1 MKKETTPLLEQYW
14 KIKNQHK
21 DAIVFFRLGDFYEMF
36 GEDATEAAPILD
48 LALTARFK
56 NTPNEIPMAGIPHH
70 AAENYIA
77 GLTKAG
83 KKVAIADQTSPAGQ
97 GKIVDRAVVRIITPG
112 TTFSDNI
119 LQGNSNNYCAS
130 FAPTKDAFGIA
141 FCDITTGDFFVTTV
155 PTQSTAHTLLKRLDP
170 AEILT
175 HEEIAQAPPQE
186 IADLPLINAPM
197 LTLDAESLLTDH
209 FNIHSLDSFG
219 MDPENPHTIAAARLL
234 QYLKDTQKTELS
246 HLTHIQQYQWQS
258 SMLLDE
264 TTIRNLELFYT
275 QRTHAIKGSLLDV
288 IDTTQTPM
296 GGRLIRQ
303 WLLHPLLDEKEIEGR
318 LNAVEECV
326 NTPLF
331 KQTLEPLLKK
341 ISDIERIAGKIGTAR
356 VTPRDLY
363 HHRET
368 LAILPEIS
376 KTFSSAKS
384 TNFKSIKQSL
394 QKKEWEEL
402 ETLLTKELS
411 EDPPV
416 MIDSGNVM
424 KDGFH
429 KELDELRKIATGG
442 KEWLAQYQEEQR
454 KETGIEK
461 LKIKFNRV
469 FGYFIEVTKSRAEDV
484 PETYER
490 RQTLVNAERFI
501 TPKLK
506 EYEEKVLTAEE
517 TILSIEKNLFEEL
530 TQKCIPH
537 LPTIKKIANA
547 ISEIDVLLSFA
558 KNAIELQYNK
568 PTITKDSEI
577 NITHGRHPVI
587 EKSLKTPYVPNNTN
601 LNSQDHQIIILT
613 GPNMSGKSSYLRQT
627 ALIVLMAQI
636 GSFVPAHKAT
646 IGVVDRIFTRVG
658 ATDDLSRGQ
667 STFMVEMQEAAHI
680 LHNATDSSLIIFD
693 ELGRGTSTYD
703 GVAIAWAIL
712 SHLHE
717 HSRTKTLFATHY
729 HELIELGET
738 LDRCQNYRVMVKEN
752 EKEGVIFLH
761 TVEPGGIDR
770 SYGVEV
776 AKLAGMPAPIID
788 SAKEKLGTLENGSA
802 PPKQIE
808 DESNQPT
815 LFSTCQHEGLV
826 TKIQT
831 TDPNSMTPIQALQF
845 LEELK
850 KHT

>member
-56 NTPNEIPMAGIPHH
+56 NSPNEIPMAGIPHH

-112 TTFSDNI
+112 TTFSDTI

-141 FCDITTGDFFVTTV
+141 FCDITTGDFFVATV
-155 PTQSTAHTLLKRLDP
+155 PNQTTAHTLLKRLNP

-186 IADLPLINAPM
+186 IADLPFIPAPM
-197 LTLDAESLLTDH
+197 LTVDAESLLKDH

-234 QYLKDTQKTELS
+234 HYLKDTQKTSLS

-258 SMLLDE
+258 TMLLDE
-264 TTIRNLELFYT
+264 TTIRNLELFST
-275 QRTHAIKGSLLDV
+275 QRSHTIKGSLLDV
-288 IDTTQTPM
+288 LDTTQTPM

-303 WLLHPLLDEKEIEGR
+303 WFLHPLLDEEKIQNR
-318 LNAVEECV
+318 LNAVDECV
-326 NTPLF
+326 TTPIF
-331 KQTLEPLLKK
+331 TQTLEPLLKK
-341 ISDIERIAGKIGTAR
+341 IADTERIAGKIGTAR
-356 VTPRDLY
+356 VSPRDLY
-363 HHRET
+363 HLRET
-368 LAILPEIS
+368 LTHLPEIS
-376 KTFSSAKS
+376 QTLSSSKS
-384 TNFKSIKQSL
+384 TPLKTISKTLRKN
-394 QKKEWEEL
+394 EWEDMYA
-402 ETLLTKELS
+402 LLQKELS
-411 EDPPV
+411 EDPPA
-416 MIDSGNVM
+416 MIESGNVLRE
-424 KDGFH
+424 GFN
-429 KELDELRKIATGG
+429 KELDELRTIATGG

-454 KETGIEK
+454 KATGIEK
-461 LKIKFNRV
+461 LRIKFNRV
-469 FGYFIEVTKSRAEDV
+469 FGYFIEVSKAQAQNM

-501 TPKLK
+501 TPELK

-517 TILSIEKNLFEEL
+517 KILSIEQKLFQEL
-530 TQKCIPH
+530 IEKCIPH
-537 LPTIKKIANA
+537 LPVIKKIALA
-547 ISEIDVLLSFA
+547 IAEIDVFLSFA
-558 KNAIELQYNK
+558 KNAVELQYNK
-568 PTITKDSEI
+568 PTITKESEI
-577 NITHGRHPVI
+577 TISGGRHPVI
-587 EKSLKTPYVPNNTN
+587 EKTLKTPYVPNNTN
-601 LNSQDHQIIILT
+601 LNSNDHQIIILT

-636 GSFVPAHKAT
+636 GSFVPAQEAT

-712 SHLHE
+712 SYLHE

-729 HELIELGET
+729 HELIERGET
-738 LDRCQNYRVMVKEN
+738 LERCQNYRVMVKEN

-776 AKLAGMPAPIID
+776 AKLAGMPSTIID
-788 SAKEKLGTLENGSA
+788 SAKKKLGTLENGTA
-802 PPKQIE
+802 PSEQAS
-808 DESNQPT
+808 DDSLQPT
-815 LFSTCQHEGLV
+815 LFPSCQHESLV
-826 TKIQT
+826 AKIQT
-831 TDPNSMTPIQALQF
+831 IDPDTTTPLQALQI

-850 KHT
+850 KHL

>member
-461 LKIKFNRV
+461 LKIK
-469 FGYFIEVTKSRAEDV
+469 
-484 PETYER
+484 
-490 RQTLVNAERFI
+490 
-501 TPKLK
+501 
-506 EYEEKVLTAEE
+506 
-517 TILSIEKNLFEEL
+517 
-530 TQKCIPH
+530 
-537 LPTIKKIANA
+537 
-547 ISEIDVLLSFA
+547 
-558 KNAIELQYNK
+558 
-568 PTITKDSEI
+568 
-577 NITHGRHPVI
+577 
-587 EKSLKTPYVPNNTN
+587 
-601 LNSQDHQIIILT
+601 
-613 GPNMSGKSSYLRQT
+613 
-627 ALIVLMAQI
+627 
-636 GSFVPAHKAT
+636 
-646 IGVVDRIFTRVG
+646 
-658 ATDDLSRGQ
+658 
-667 STFMVEMQEAAHI
+667 
-680 LHNATDSSLIIFD
+680 
-693 ELGRGTSTYD
+693 
-703 GVAIAWAIL
+703 
-712 SHLHE
+712 
-717 HSRTKTLFATHY
+717 
-729 HELIELGET
+729 
-738 LDRCQNYRVMVKEN
+738 
-752 EKEGVIFLH
+752 
-761 TVEPGGIDR
+761 
-770 SYGVEV
+770 
-776 AKLAGMPAPIID
+776 
-788 SAKEKLGTLENGSA
+788 
-802 PPKQIE
+802 
-808 DESNQPT
+808 
-815 LFSTCQHEGLV
+815 
-826 TKIQT
+826 
-831 TDPNSMTPIQALQF
+831 
-845 LEELK
+845 
-850 KHT
+850 